1 MDGCY
6 LFFARN
12 TVCLSRRNEGAHNAI
27 GLLPTW
33 VAEQSYRGPLY
44 SGAARLAK
52 EPDGTGDI
60 LCEISCN
67 ALPASA
73 WLLLSTAPATT
84 VLICSRPLSRPVLSP
99 LA

>member
-1 MDGCY
+1 MLPY
-6 LFFARN
+6 FTRI
-12 TVCLSRRNEGAHNAI
+12 TVCLSARNEWAHNAI
-27 GLLPTW
+27 GLLPPQA
-33 VAEQSYRGPLY
+33 AEQSYRSRSY
-44 SGAARLAK
+44 SGAARLAR

-60 LCEISCN
+60 LCEMSCS

-73 WLLLSTAPATT
+73 WLLLSSAPATT